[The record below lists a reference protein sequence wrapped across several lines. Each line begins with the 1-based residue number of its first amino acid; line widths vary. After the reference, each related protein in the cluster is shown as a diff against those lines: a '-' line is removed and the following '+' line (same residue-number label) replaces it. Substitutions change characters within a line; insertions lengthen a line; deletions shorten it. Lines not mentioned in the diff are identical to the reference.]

1 MEIAVVAELAAKE
14 YKGAGCARNARREA
28 SVESRSMWDRSG
40 PRGLLEDHGLLVEE
54 VEGAEAG
61 VESNGFV
68 RMKSMHRNASES
80 EARENLVDD
89 RGRGEDEGEDTEVAD
104 EVAELAGLAENGAH
118 DDAEYQSGDQG
129 GEQEEVALNEGDED
143 GESEFPEDDF
153 VPRAAGQ
160 SAHTPPRDPAQ
171 PSF

>member
-14 YKGAGCARNARREA
+14 YKGAGCARNAGREA
-28 SVESRSMWDRSG
+28 SVESRSMWDRSR
-40 PRGLLEDHGLLVEE
+40 PMRLVGRSRAAGGGSGRSRSRSREQRLHQDEE
-54 VEGAEAG
+54 
-61 VESNGFV
+61 
-68 RMKSMHRNASES
+68 HRNASES

-104 EVAELAGLAENGAH
+104 EGAELAGLAENGVH

-143 GESEFPEDDF
+143 GESE
-153 VPRAAGQ
+153 
-160 SAHTPPRDPAQ
+160 PPRDQPA
-171 PSF
+171 F